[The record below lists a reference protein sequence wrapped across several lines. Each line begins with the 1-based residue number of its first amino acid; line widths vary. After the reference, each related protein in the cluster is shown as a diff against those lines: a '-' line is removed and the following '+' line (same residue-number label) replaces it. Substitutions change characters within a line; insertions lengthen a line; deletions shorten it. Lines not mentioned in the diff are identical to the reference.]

1 MTNSSIKTKTFLKN
15 MLNAH
20 FSGTSSPPTKMRIG
34 TGTTTATENDTSLT
48 NQVTTDGV
56 STYDI
61 ALQAGY
67 PIVDETE
74 LNAETSIIL
83 TTTMAN
89 GNLITEC
96 GEFNA
101 STELQSHHV
110 FDGESKS
117 NTDIF
122 VIVEKTK
129 IRNR

>member
-1 MTNSSIKTKTFLKN
+1 MTNGSIKTKKFLQQ
-15 MLNAH
+15 MLTAH
-20 FSGTSSPPTKMRIG
+20 FSGTSTPPTKMKVG
-34 TGTTTATENDTSLT
+34 TGTTTPTENDTTLT
-48 NQVTTDGV
+48 NQVPVDGG
-56 STYDI
+56 SIYDV

-74 LNAETSIIL
+74 LNAETSVIL

-96 GEFNA
+96 GEFDA
-101 STELQSHHV
+101 SNNLQSHHV